1 MAFRLSGV
9 APYVR
14 AVQTASGATAVRI
27 VHSSHR
33 GSRDIEHI
41 GSAHHD
47 AELAVLKAAAPLR
60 MAAGQLEFDFGLDAE
75 ASGGPLAITSSR
87 MARLWVALS
96 RAYRVLGFE
105 TATGGD
111 EVLRALV
118 LARIIE
124 PTRKLDSL
132 RVIEEARVDPVSYA
146 VRVGESGALRRVV
159 RGVVTTQAGAR
170 RARPG

>member
-1 MAFRLSGV
+1 
-9 APYVR
+9 
-14 AVQTASGATAVRI
+14 VRI

-33 GSRDIEHI
+33 GSRDIELI

-60 MAAGQLEFDFGLDAE
+60 MAAGQL
-75 ASGGPLAITSSR
+75 
-87 MARLWVALS
+87 
-96 RAYRVLGFE
+96 AYGVLGFE
-105 TATGGD
+105 TATGAD

-132 RVIEEARVDPVSYA
+132 RVIEEARVGPVSYA
-146 VRVGESGALRRVV
+146 VKVGESGALRRVV